1 MQATQAVKTHFDLHE
16 VVVLSGFTKHMLDYL
31 AREEI
36 LVPQG
41 ARGRGV
47 RRCYSYT
54 DVVLLRALHGICVS
68 KGKIRHLKQ
77 ALAAFRASHGPILP
91 GERVD
96 TKLIVLDGDLY
107 EAETATAVRR
117 LRDGQLGFSFFV
129 DLWEVTDQLAACVVA
144 NEGSK
149 AFELKA
155 EIAQQAEAVRQK
167 NWTAVRSRREA
178 A

>member
-1 MQATQAVKTHFDLHE
+1 MQPARAVKTHFDLHE

-31 AREEI
+31 AREDI

-41 ARGRGV
+41 VRKRGI
-47 RRCYSYT
+47 RRRYSYT
-54 DVVLLRALHGICVS
+54 DLVLLRALHGICIS

-77 ALAAFRASHGPILP
+77 ALAAFRAAHGPILP
-91 GERVD
+91 GERID
-96 TKLIVLDGDLY
+96 RKLIVLGGDLY

-129 DLWEVTDQLAACVVA
+129 DLWEVTDQLAACIVV
-144 NEGSK
+144 EQGSK
-149 AFELKA
+149 TFELKPELAQRA
-155 EIAQQAEAVRQK
+155 EEVRQR
-167 NWTAVRSRREA
+167 NWAAIRTRREA